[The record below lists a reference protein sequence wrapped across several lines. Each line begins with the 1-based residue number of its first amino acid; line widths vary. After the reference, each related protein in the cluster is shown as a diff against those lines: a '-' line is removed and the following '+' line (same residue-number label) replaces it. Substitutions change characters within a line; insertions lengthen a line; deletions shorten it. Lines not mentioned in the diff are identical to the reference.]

1 MLSRRDFIK
10 QGLIPVFAGSAVPS
24 VFANGLAAAAA
35 DSPYAAPN
43 DRILVLV
50 QLAGGNDGLNTVI
63 PFADGAYHDARPTL
77 RQDQGV
83 LPLNSQLGLHP
94 NLKGLKASFDAG
106 HLAIV
111 QGVGYPS
118 PNLSHFASMS
128 IWETANVKSGIGD
141 GWLGRYLNYLD
152 QVGESPNRA
161 LEGVSAGSLV
171 PPELR
176 SKTPVTALQ
185 SLKTFRLQPVNE
197 HGTQVD
203 VENPLMKFYGAF
215 KGAGPAP
222 FGALLDATLS
232 EALQA
237 SHALQATDA
246 TYEAKA
252 TYPANSPIASS
263 LKLVAETIVSALGVR
278 VAHVT
283 LGGFD
288 NHAREKPVHD
298 KLLLDLDKALSAFM
312 DDLQGHGLGDRV
324 LVMTWSEFGRR
335 VKENGSAGTDHG
347 TAAPMFLLG
356 APVKGGL
363 YGEPPSLS
371 ALDNGNLKFTTDFRS
386 VYASVNLD
394 RKSTRLN
401 SSHDQISYAVF
412 CLKKKKRDQILIS
425 DGQCYQL
432 TYRRV

>member
-1 MLSRRDFIK
+1 M
-10 QGLIPVFAGSAVPS
+10 AGSAVPS
-24 VFANGLAAAAA
+24 IFANGIAAAAA
-35 DSPYAAPN
+35 DSPNATPT

-50 QLAGGNDGLNTVI
+50 QLAGGNDGLNTLI
-63 PFADGAYHDARPTL
+63 PYADGAYHDARPTL

-83 LPLNSQLGLHP
+83 LTLNSSLGLHP
-94 NLKGLKASFDAG
+94 NLKGLKASWDAG
-106 HLAIV
+106 QLAIV
-111 QGVGYPS
+111 QGVGYPN

-128 IWETANVKSGIGD
+128 VWETANVQGGIGD

-152 QVGESPNRA
+152 QVGESPNHA
-161 LEGVSAGSLV
+161 LEGVSAGTLV
-171 PPELR
+171 PPEMR
-176 SKTPVTALQ
+176 SQTPVTALS

-215 KGAGPAP
+215 KSAGPAP
-222 FGALLDATLS
+222 FGALLDTTLS

-237 SHALQATDA
+237 SHALQQTDA
-246 TYEAKA
+246 SYQSKA

-263 LKLVAETIVSALGVR
+263 LKLVAETIVSGLGVR

-298 KLLLDLDKALSAFM
+298 RLLLDLDQALTAFTQ
-312 DDLQGHGLGDRV
+312 DLAGHGLSDRV

-335 VKENGSAGTDHG
+335 VNENGSAGTDHG

-356 APVKGGL
+356 PAIKGGL
-363 YGEPPSLS
+363 YGEEPSLS
-371 ALDNGNLKFTTDFRS
+371 NLDNGNLKFTTDFRS
-386 VYASVNLD
+386 VYASVLQNYLKAPASD
-394 RKSTRLN
+394 LLGGTFELLPLLKS
-401 SSHDQISYAVF
+401 
-412 CLKKKKRDQILIS
+412 
-425 DGQCYQL
+425 
-432 TYRRV
+432 

>member
-1 MLSRRDFIK
+1 MFARRAFIP

-24 VFANGLAAAAA
+24 VFANGLAAAGA
-35 DSPYAAPN
+35 DSPNAAPN

-63 PFADGAYHDARPTL
+63 PFTDGAYHDARPTL

-83 LPLNSQLGLHP
+83 LPLNNQIGLHP

-106 HLAIV
+106 QLAIV

-128 IWETANVKSGIGD
+128 IWETANVNGGIGD

-152 QVGESPNRA
+152 NVGESPNHP

-176 SKTPVTALQ
+176 STSPVTALQ

-203 VENPLMKFYGAF
+203 VENPLMKVSAAF

-222 FGALLDATLS
+222 FGALFDATLN

-237 SHALQATDA
+237 SHALLATDA
-246 TYEAKA
+246 SYEAKA
-252 TYPANSPIASS
+252 TYPAKSPIAAS
-263 LKLVAETIVSALGVR
+263 LKLVAQTIGSGLRVPRAHATPVR
-278 VAHVT
+278 
-283 LGGFD
+283 
-288 NHAREKPVHD
+288 
-298 KLLLDLDKALSAFM
+298 
-312 DDLQGHGLGDRV
+312 
-324 LVMTWSEFGRR
+324 FG
-335 VKENGSAGTDHG
+335 
-347 TAAPMFLLG
+347 
-356 APVKGGL
+356 
-363 YGEPPSLS
+363 
-371 ALDNGNLKFTTDFRS
+371 
-386 VYASVNLD
+386 
-394 RKSTRLN
+394 
-401 SSHDQISYAVF
+401 
-412 CLKKKKRDQILIS
+412 
-425 DGQCYQL
+425 
-432 TYRRV
+432 

>member
-1 MLSRRDFIK
+1 MFNRRDFIR
-10 QGLIPVFAGSAVPS
+10 QGLLPVFAGSAVPS
-24 VFANGLAAAAA
+24 VFANAVAAARA
-35 DSPYAAPN
+35 DSPNATPG

-63 PFADGAYHDARPTL
+63 PFQDGVYHDARPTL

-83 LPLNSQLGLHP
+83 LTLNNQLGLHP
-94 NLKGLKASFDAG
+94 NLKGLKASWDAG
-106 HLAIV
+106 QLAIV
-111 QGVGYPS
+111 QGVGYPN
-118 PNLSHFASMS
+118 PNLSHFASMA
-128 IWETANVKSGIGD
+128 IWETASVQGGIGD

-152 QVGESPNRA
+152 KVGESPNHA
-161 LEGVSAGSLV
+161 LEGVSTGSLV

-176 SKTPVTALQ
+176 STAPVTALQ
-185 SLKTFRLQPVNE
+185 SLRTFRLQPVND

-203 VENPLMKFYGAF
+203 AENPLMKFYGAF
-215 KGAGPAP
+215 KGTGPAP
-222 FGALLDATLS
+222 FGALFDATLS

-246 TYEAKA
+246 SYQAKA
-252 TYPANSPIASS
+252 TYPVNSPIASS
-263 LKLVAETIVSALGVR
+263 LKLVAETIASGLGVR

-298 KLLLDLDKALSAFM
+298 KLLLDLDKAVTAFM
-312 DDLQGHGLGDRV
+312 QDLQGHGLGDKV

-356 APVKGGL
+356 SAVKGGL
-363 YGEPPSLS
+363 YGEQPSLNT
-371 ALDNGNLKFTTDFRS
+371 LDSGNLKFTTDFRS
-386 VYASVNLD
+386 VYASVLQGY
-394 RKSTRLN
+394 LN
-401 SSHDQISYAVF
+401 APASDLLGGTWEILPL
-412 CLKKKKRDQILIS
+412 LK
-425 DGQCYQL
+425 G
-432 TYRRV
+432 